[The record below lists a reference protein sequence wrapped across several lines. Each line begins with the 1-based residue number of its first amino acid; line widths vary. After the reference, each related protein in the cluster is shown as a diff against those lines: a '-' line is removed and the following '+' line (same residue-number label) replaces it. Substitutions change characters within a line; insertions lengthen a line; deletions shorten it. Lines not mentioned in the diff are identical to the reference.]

1 MKAGPPLVAPAAA
14 MVTTGPRVTTLDC
27 TTLDRGRGALAGLAV
42 ADALGTT
49 LEFQARDAL
58 PCHTEI
64 TGGGPFG
71 LEPGVWTDDTSMAL
85 ALADSLANRDGW
97 DAADLMDRFLRWMEH
112 GAYSPTGRCFDIGVT
127 TRAALSRYRRTG
139 DPVAGPTAENTAG
152 NGSLMR
158 LAPVVLR
165 FLHDPAACRR
175 VAGEQSRTTHG
186 APQAVQSCQYFADL
200 LRRAILGETK
210 DAVLTAVDW
219 NGHPAVR
226 AVAAG
231 GWRGKD
237 RGAIRSTGYVIDTL
251 EAALWAVGT
260 TDSFESAVIR
270 AVNLA
275 DDADTVGAV
284 TGQLAGALYGIG
296 SIPER
301 WLERLAWRD
310 SIVTVADT
318 LLRRGTSS
326 P

>member
-1 MKAGPPLVAPAAA
+1 MKAGPPLGAPAAA

-175 VAGEQSRTTHG
+175 IAGEQSRTTHG

-237 RGAIRSTGYVIDTL
+237 RWRRRYGPSAPRTASRVRSSGPSTSPTTPIRSAPSPANLPVHSTAS
-251 EAALWAVGT
+251 AASPSVG
-260 TDSFESAVIR
+260 S
-270 AVNLA
+270 
-275 DDADTVGAV
+275 
-284 TGQLAGALYGIG
+284 
-296 SIPER
+296 
-301 WLERLAWRD
+301 
-310 SIVTVADT
+310 
-318 LLRRGTSS
+318 RGLPGGTAS
-326 P
+326 